1 MKVAACLSWYDEN
14 PNWLA
19 ATTTSI
25 ADACDAVIAVDGA
38 YFGFPGGL
46 TRPASGPEQAEA
58 VTATANAAGLEV
70 IVHQPTEPWPGQ
82 VEKRTYM
89 CRLAE
94 LIEADWLLV
103 IDADETLV
111 ANDLR
116 KDLVNANVD
125 VMTVLVTETEA
136 VAGYPTRTP
145 HRRLFRNVE
154 LKYERNHST
163 VVAADGRVFSGKTAT
178 VQPVESSAV
187 ITHRG
192 RAGRYSE
199 REQRRRDYYQ
209 RRQKQGW
216 ETP

>member
-19 ATTTSI
+19 ATVTSV
-25 ADACDAVIAVDGA
+25 ADNCDAIIAVDGA

-46 TRPASGPEQAEA
+46 QKPASGPEQVEA
-58 VTATANAAGLEV
+58 ITATGNAAGLEV
-70 IVHQPTEPWPGQ
+70 ITHQPVEPWPGQ

-94 LIEADWLLV
+94 LIQADWLLI

-111 ANDLR
+111 GNGLR
-116 KDLVNANVD
+116 KDLANTQDD
-125 VMTVLVTETEA
+125 VLTVLITESEA

-145 HRRLFRNVE
+145 HHRLFRNIG
-154 LKYERNHST
+154 LRYERNHSRIVDT
-163 VVAADGRVFSGKTAT
+163 NGRVLSGRGAI
-178 VQPVESSAV
+178 PAAESSAV
-187 ITHRG
+187 IEHRG
-192 RAGRYSE
+192 RAGRWSD
-199 REQRRRDYYQ
+199 REKRRRDYYE
-209 RRQKQGW
+209 RRQKHEW

>member
-19 ATTTSI
+19 ATVTSL
-25 ADACDAVIAVDGA
+25 ADACDTVIAVDGA

-46 TRPASGPEQAEA
+46 LRPASGPEQVEA
-58 VTATANAAGLEV
+58 ITATSNAAGLEV
-70 IVHQPTEPWPGQ
+70 LVHQPTEPWAGQ
-82 VEKRTYM
+82 VEKRTYI

-94 LIEADWLLV
+94 LVEADWLVV

-116 KDLVNANVD
+116 KDLVNSIDD
-125 VMTVLVTETEA
+125 VLSVLVLESEA
-136 VAGYPTRTP
+136 VAGYSTRTP
-145 HRRLFRNVE
+145 HHRLFRNIG
-154 LKYERNHST
+154 LRYERNHSRI
-163 VVAADGRVFSGKTAT
+163 VDSDGRVLSGRGA
-178 VQPVESSAV
+178 VPAGESSAL
-187 ITHRG
+187 IEHRG
-192 RAGRYSE
+192 RAGRYSD

-209 RRQKQGW
+209 MRQEQGW

>member
-1 MKVAACLSWYDEN
+1 MAACLSWYDEN

-19 ATTTSI
+19 ATVTSL
-25 ADACDAVIAVDGA
+25 AACDAVIAVDGA

-58 VTATANAAGLEV
+58 ITATANAAGLEV
-70 IVHQPTEPWPGQ
+70 IVHQPLAPWPGQ
-82 VEKRTYM
+82 VEKRSYM
-89 CRLAE
+89 CRLAD

-103 IDADETLV
+103 IDADETLI

-116 KDLVNANVD
+116 KDLANTQAD
-125 VMTVLVTETEA
+125 VLTVLVEETEA

-145 HRRLFRNVE
+145 HRRLLRNAG
-154 LKYERNHST
+154 LKYERNHSRIVDST
-163 VVAADGRVFSGKTAT
+163 GRILSSRKAT
-178 VQPVESSAV
+178 VEPEASTAV
-187 ITHRG
+187 IQHRG

-209 RRQKQGW
+209 MRQEQGW